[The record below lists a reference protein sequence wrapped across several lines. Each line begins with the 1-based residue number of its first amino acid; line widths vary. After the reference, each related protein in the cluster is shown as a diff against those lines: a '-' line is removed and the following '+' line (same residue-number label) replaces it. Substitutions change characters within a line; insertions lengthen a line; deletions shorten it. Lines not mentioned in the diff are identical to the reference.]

1 MVSLLLVPV
10 GREWVNVS
18 ASRVNWVTPL
28 PQFFGLVKVTT
39 AG

>member
-1 MVSLLLVPV
+1 MLSFLLVPL

-18 ASRVNWVTPL
+18 ASRVNCLTPL
-28 PQFFGLVKVTT
+28 PQFFGLVRVTT